1 MRNFVKL
8 ARTVGDRLSGRAEY
22 CFLDERNH
30 AAEQLFEAA
39 SLRVV
44 LRSREFLMPDAPY
57 SAVFASVKNA
67 DKDRF
72 ESCMAELD
80 RKLLS
85 LHGPAYDAARTR
97 FAHLVETA

>member
-8 ARTVGDRLSGRAEY
+8 TRTVGDRLKGRAEY
-22 CFLDERNH
+22 CFLDEKNH
-30 AAEQLFEAA
+30 AAGQLFADA

-57 SAVFASVKNA
+57 SAVFASVKDA

-72 ESCMAELD
+72 ESCMADLD
-80 RKLLS
+80 RKLLA
-85 LHGPAYDAARTR
+85 LHGSAYDAARTR
-97 FAHLVETA
+97 FAHLVESA